1 MYVTVIIMRLKCT
14 HHHVLHSPLSVGS
27 VNWWYWILLIA
38 SAVISLTSLALWI
51 ALGVYVSM
59 NGESYHHLTIA
70 EILRTMNNIYVFV
83 SDFVKGEDSG
93 KWCQDNSLCE
103 TAAPNS
109 VKNGLVIACF
119 LFALLTVVEWVSCVI
134 ILSHTLFYCKVI
146 YFVQYYTHSPT
157 TILFASQEAQHFF

>member
-1 MYVTVIIMRLKCT
+1 MCSSSCFTPPP
-14 HHHVLHSPLSVGS
+14 PLSAGS
-27 VNWWYWILLIA
+27 VSWWYWVLLIA

-59 NGESYHHLTIA
+59 NGEIYHDSITA
-70 EILRTMNNIYVFV
+70 EMICAVNSMPLCTFYVFV
-83 SDFVKGEDSG
+83 SDFIEGEDSG
-93 KWCQDNSLCE
+93 KWRQDNSLCE

-134 ILSHTLFYCKVI
+134 ILRCGATPSSTAK
-146 YFVQYYTHSPT
+146 
-157 TILFASQEAQHFF
+157 

>member
-1 MYVTVIIMRLKCT
+1 MRLKCV
-14 HHHVLHSPLSVGS
+14 HHHVLHPPISAGS
-27 VNWWYWILLIA
+27 VSWWYWVLLIS

-59 NGESYHHLTIA
+59 NGESYHDSTTTEMMCTTNRIIFNA
-70 EILRTMNNIYVFV
+70 FV
-83 SDFVKGEDSG
+83 SDFVEGEDSG
-93 KWCQDNSLCE
+93 KWHQDSSLCE

-134 ILSHTLFYCKVI
+134 ILRCGATPSSTAK
-146 YFVQYYTHSPT
+146 
-157 TILFASQEAQHFF
+157 